1 MKGFDFALLLIGALL
16 FALPQSG
23 LAQESGK
30 DQLPLYWMD
39 EIVVTATR
47 TEKAIRDLSAT
58 VSVVTREEIEASNAT
73 SCMELLNTLPG
84 LFVQR
89 TGAFGRADV
98 DIRGIGEQGRKVMV
112 LVDGRPEKMGL
123 FGCTVTHSLPLNNVE
138 RIEVVRGPASV
149 LYGSDALGG
158 VINIITRKLAETQ
171 QVDYTFSYGSYN
183 TYQHRLRAGGSS
195 GPLSF
200 YATADKRQ
208 SDGHLPNAAYDGR
221 DFTAQAG
228 YKITDHVEAVL
239 MSKVFEAHKEEPL
252 RATDP
257 DTVASDVW
265 NDYERGAVDL
275 TFTAKWA
282 QWNGSL
288 KLYRN
293 FGEHQFSD
301 GWHSKDFTNGV
312 MLGSTGRLLA
322 GNELTMGAEFRQ
334 QGGKRLSSPPG
345 EWDKTEYAVFFHD
358 EQILM
363 SKLVF
368 TFGARANHDEFAGNE
383 LCPQVG
389 LVFHPRAGTTL
400 RAALNKG
407 FRAPQINELYLFPS
421 STTDLE
427 SEEVWNTEVGL
438 TQRIIEG
445 VDVDLAAYRMA
456 GRNLIQPVK
465 QATPPPMFQFRNTGK
480 FDFKGIEA
488 GIRARIGNAA
498 SARLSYTYLD
508 PGAKTAGRPGDK
520 LDLGVRAEWSKLALS
535 LGAQYV
541 ADYFAA
547 DSRKDPVSDYLVTD
561 VRLSYEVLPGLQ
573 ASFAVDNV
581 LDREYE
587 IYADLPG
594 GAAGLYAMPKRTLT
608 AGLTFKL

>member
-1 MKGFDFALLLIGALL
+1 MKRLEWFMMLVGALTFIL
-16 FALPQSG
+16 PRTGFAQKSDK
-23 LAQESGK
+23 EE
-30 DQLPLYWMD
+30 LPLYWMD

-47 TEKAIRDLSAT
+47 TEKAIKDLSAT
-58 VSVVTREEIEASNAT
+58 VSVITREEIEASNAH
-73 SCMELLNTLPG
+73 SCMDILNTLPG

-98 DIRGIGEQGRKVMV
+98 EIRGIGEQGRKVMV
-112 LVDGRPEKMGL
+112 LVDGRPVKMGL

-158 VINIITRKLAETQ
+158 VINIITRKLAESR
-171 QVDYTFSYGSYN
+171 QVDYTFSYGSYD

-228 YKITDHVEAVL
+228 YKISDQIEAVL
-239 MSKVFEAHKEEPL
+239 SSKYFEAHKEEPL

-257 DTVASDVW
+257 DTLISDVW

-275 TFTAKWA
+275 TFTGKWA
-282 QWNGSL
+282 RWNGSL

-301 GWHSKDFTNGV
+301 GWHSRDFTNGV
-312 MLGSTGRLLA
+312 MLNGTGRLFA
-322 GNELTMGAEFRQ
+322 GNELTVGADFRQ
-334 QGGKRLSSPPG
+334 QGGERLSSPPG
-345 EWDKTEYAVFFHD
+345 EWDKTEVAVFFHD
-358 EQILM
+358 EQILL
-363 SKLVF
+363 KKWVL

-383 LCPQVG
+383 FCPQVG
-389 LVFHPRAGTTL
+389 LVFHPRTGTTL
-400 RAALNKG
+400 RTSVNKG
-407 FRAPQINELYLFPS
+407 FRAPQINELYLFPPS
-421 STTDLE
+421 NTGLK

-438 TQRIIEG
+438 TQRIVEG
-445 VDVDLAAYRMA
+445 VDVNLAAYQMK
-456 GRNLIQPVK
+456 GKNLIQTEK
-465 QATPPPMFQFRNTGK
+465 NAMPPPRFLFRNTGE
-480 FDFKGIEA
+480 FEFKGIEA
-488 GIRARIGNAA
+488 GVRARIGNTV
-498 SARLSYTYLD
+498 SARMSYTYLD

-520 LDLGVRAEWSKLALS
+520 VDLGVRATRGKLTLS
-535 LGAQYV
+535 LDAQYV

-547 DSRKDPVSDYLVTD
+547 DDRNDPVSDYLASD
-561 VRLSYEVLPGLQ
+561 VKLSYEILPALQ
-573 ASFAVDNV
+573 LFLAVDNV
-581 LDREYE
+581 LDKAYE

-594 GAAGLYAMPKRTLT
+594 GAAGLYAMPKRTFT
-608 AGLTFKL
+608 TGLTFQL